1 MPDVGEESSLYAN
14 EKRYALDQFKRLLD
28 EYYPTAQDMFLAAFT
43 SGFDLAKSQAAVID
57 SAQRKLD
64 LQRAIGDYEALAH
77 LDEKLSQFIKVAHA
91 RRRKAKVALYGPYQG
106 HGSSETFV
114 SSGSSRGYVSGGYGS
129 GASGKVRTGG
139 VMSADGSTRYS
150 DGTVLN
156 SDGSVRYA
164 GHGE

>member
-1 MPDVGEESSLYAN
+1 MPDVGGESSLDAN
-14 EKRYALDQFKRLLD
+14 EKRYALDQCKRLLET

-64 LQRAIGDYEALAH
+64 LQVAIGDYDALVHVEAKLTQFVKLA
-77 LDEKLSQFIKVAHA
+77 ST
-91 RRRKAKVALYGPYQG
+91 RKRQAKDALYGPDCDVV
-106 HGSSETFV
+106 T
-114 SSGSSRGYVSGGYGS
+114 GYGS
-129 GASGKVRTGG
+129 GTVVSSGNGSGYGGVVSGKIRTGG
-139 VMSADGSTRYS
+139 VMSADGTTKYS

-164 GHGE
+164 GKSE

>member
-1 MPDVGEESSLYAN
+1 MPDVGEESSLDAN

-64 LQRAIGDYEALAH
+64 LQHAIGDYEALAH
-77 LDEKLSQFIKVAHA
+77 LEAKLTQFVKLASTRKH
-91 RRRKAKVALYGPYQG
+91 KAKIALYGPYQG
-106 HGSSETFV
+106 HSSGTIV
-114 SSGSSRGYVSGGYGS
+114 SSVGGRGYGG
-129 GASGKVRTGG
+129 GASGKIRTGG